1 MRLNLI
7 KFGTVK
13 STNDIAIKIIKSR
26 KSKAGIIT
34 SDHQTNGRGR
44 RGKAWFSPKGNLY
57 FSTLVIPKIEF
68 KFWSQLSF
76 VSALAVRSAIYSF
89 SHNDNISIN
98 YKWPNDI
105 LIDNSKVSGIL
116 IETTKDSK
124 ALVVGIGI
132 NLISNPKKTKFNW
145 QSTNINDCLGI
156 RINPKGIS
164 KILLK
169 ELINHIQLWYGNGFP
184 YIKSLWIKNAIYLN
198 EELNSIDLKK
208 NIKGIFVD
216 IGECGQI
223 ILKNDSSELI
233 ESASGTFVPTK
244 LMDKYVTSN

>member
-1 MRLNLI
+1 MITFLNEAESSSNLVLD
-7 KFGTVK
+7 KYNNNCDEFTTVVV
-13 STNDIAIKIIKSR
+13 
-26 KSKAGIIT
+26 
-34 SDHQTNGRGR
+34 DHQTNGRGR
-44 RGKAWFSPKGNLY
+44 RGKSWFSPKGNLY

-68 KFWSQLSF
+68 KFWPQLSF
-76 VSALAVRSAIYSF
+76 VSSLAVRSAINSF
-89 SHNDNISIN
+89 VHNDDISIN

-105 LIDNSKVSGIL
+105 LIDCSKVSGIL
-116 IETTKDSK
+116 IETTKDNK

-169 ELINHIQLWYGNGFP
+169 ELINYIQLWYENGFS

-208 NIKGIFVD
+208 NIKGVFVD

-223 ILKNDSSELI
+223 LLKDDSSKLI
-233 ESASGTFVPTK
+233 ESTSGTFVPTN
-244 LMDKYVTSN
+244 LMDNYVTSN

>member
-1 MRLNLI
+1 MITFLNEAESSSNLVLD
-7 KFGTVK
+7 KYNNNCDEFTTVVV
-13 STNDIAIKIIKSR
+13 
-26 KSKAGIIT
+26 
-34 SDHQTNGRGR
+34 DHQTNGRGR
-44 RGKAWFSPKGNLY
+44 RGKSWFSPKGNLY

-68 KFWSQLSF
+68 KFWPQLSF
-76 VSALAVRSAIYSF
+76 VSSLAVRSAINSF
-89 SHNDNISIN
+89 VHNDDISIN

-105 LIDNSKVSGIL
+105 LIDCSKVSGIL
-116 IETTKDSK
+116 IETTKDNK

-169 ELINHIQLWYGNGFP
+169 ELINYIQLWYGNGFS
-184 YIKSLWIKNAIYLN
+184 YIKSLWIKNAIFLN
-198 EELNSIDLKK
+198 EELISIDLKK
-208 NIKGIFVD
+208 NIKGVFVD

-223 ILKNDSSELI
+223 FLKDESGELI
-233 ESASGTFVPTK
+233 ESASGTFLPTK